1 MLYTATVYLL
11 LFSWVGVG
19 IRVGIKFT
27 VRCPQS
33 CGLVIINTLE
43 DQLYNHRTQNT
54 QFIMFLFTAL
64 WSQIVTGM
72 KQMYK
77 KSSLRFYH
85 THQLQLVHGG
95 VSHTILIFDASIA
108 IFRSNC
114 GMILIVWWP
123 LAHLCCIHVK
133 IFCLVSSAQ
142 WRETKW
148 GSRQTGSRTPCPSR
162 LPSWCTLSTRSAT
175 RTRTERS
182 TPAPTRWAYCAATW
196 RCSSSCPRASGTQ
209 SQCRYEA
216 ASQSRCLFT

>member
-1 MLYTATVYLL
+1 M
-11 LFSWVGVG
+11 G

-114 GMILIVWWP
+114 GMILIVW
-123 LAHLCCIHVK
+123 
-133 IFCLVSSAQ
+133 
-142 WRETKW
+142 
-148 GSRQTGSRTPCPSR
+148 
-162 LPSWCTLSTRSAT
+162 
-175 RTRTERS
+175 
-182 TPAPTRWAYCAATW
+182 
-196 RCSSSCPRASGTQ
+196 
-209 SQCRYEA
+209 
-216 ASQSRCLFT
+216 